1 MKPLKIGFAG
11 SPVFAE
17 KILSA
22 LILEDSSTFSIEIII
37 TQAPRKKGR
46 GLNLKKTPV
55 NILGEKNNIPV
66 FVPKN
71 FSITNEDLIEKLKSI
86 DLLIVVAYGLIL
98 PCDILR
104 LPNYGC
110 VNIHPSL
117 LPRWRGAA
125 PIHRAIEAGDNLTG
139 VCLIQMEEGLD
150 TGPIWKQEN
159 VLIDEKDT
167 YESLEKKLL
176 TVSINLIISFL
187 KEKHVATGLPKKQS
201 EYGVLTAS
209 KISKIECKI
218 NWADKIK
225 TIYDKIRAFNPYPG
239 VYTLLGTVRVKLA
252 IPVYIEFGVNS
263 AQPGTILGLTKI
275 KTGEEV
281 LSIICSNGILGVANL
296 KKEGGKWISARDF
309 FNSSG
314 SEENVGFN

>member
-37 TQAPRKKGR
+37 TQAPKKKGR
-46 GLNLKKTPV
+46 GLNLIKTPV

-71 FSITNEDLIEKLKSI
+71 FSITNDNLIENLKSI

-125 PIHRAIEAGDNLTG
+125 PIHRAIEAGDKLTG
-139 VCLIQMEEGLD
+139 VCLIQMEKGLD

-176 TVSINLIISFL
+176 TVSKNLIISFL
-187 KEKHVATGLPKKQS
+187 KEKHVATRLPKKQN

-225 TIYDKIRAFNPYPG
+225 TIYNKIRAFNPYPG
-239 VYTLLGTVRVKLA
+239 VYTLLGSVRIKLA
-252 IPVYIEFGVNS
+252 LPVYIEFGVYS
-263 AQPGTILGLTKI
+263 ARPGTILGLSKI

-309 FNSSG
+309 FNSNG
-314 SEENVGFN
+314 SDVNLGFN

>member
-125 PIHRAIEAGDNLTG
+125 PIHRAIEAGDKLTG

-281 LSIICSNGILGVANL
+281 LSIICSNGILGVVNL